1 MGVAV
6 FAKMYLSTVKLV
18 LVIQKRS
25 KKAQITRGRKQNFT
39 DMQ

>member
-6 FAKMYLSTVKLV
+6 FTKMYVSTVKLV
-18 LVIQKRS
+18 LVIQKRN
-25 KKAQITRGRKQNFT
+25 KTAQITRLRKQNFT